1 MVGAAVA
8 VVDEFLPCC
17 CAGRRQFLAKL
28 ESPADSPF
36 EPALETAALIREKL
50 TAKINEL
57 KSPGRD
63 LGALAD
69 RESAAASES
78 GTEQH
83 LDEGTEDST
92 RGLFEIFGGS
102 GSVRQQPALDVEV
115 VDAADPTTPQPISLK
130 LRQQVLG
137 RAPWVCSVCE
147 CNQVVVEDSRNARH
161 LCYSD
166 NSAVFAVTTILQ
178 AFRYDHPPETE
189 RSRGWE
195 GRALKLFR
203 EKHCEQNRLGM
214 PDDLWEF
221 FLAGRFV
228 GTAFERKHHE
238 LCIGEVPGVAPG
250 LQVNSRIELELLRI
264 HEKWME
270 GIAFVFQPGVG
281 SGVVHPCTAVAT
293 KALPAGSQALPGHRV
308 QYADSWEG
316 TALDYCGAGGN
327 DTSYSQEQLQ
337 EQTFDMRTNAGK
349 ANTSLKQAGIHK
361 TPVRVVQQ
369 VESGRYEYRGLFA
382 VTAAR
387 RVAKMADGQTLQQFD
402 RCVNPVC
409 QRARAEGGRKEGQDC
424 DNEGHRWKRPMRQ
437 IRFTLKPWAEVHQQ

>member
-1 MVGAAVA
+1 MS
-8 VVDEFLPCC
+8 
-17 CAGRRQFLAKL
+17 RL
-28 ESPADSPF
+28 ENPADSPF
-36 EPALETAALIREKL
+36 EPALETAALIRKKL
-50 TAKINEL
+50 MAKIDEL
-57 KSPGRD
+57 SGRN
-63 LGALAD
+63 LGTLAD
-69 RESAAASES
+69 RESAAASEA

-83 LDEGTEDST
+83 LDEGADDST

-102 GSVRQQPALDVEV
+102 GNARQQPAPAVEV
-115 VDAADPTTPQPISLK
+115 ADVADPTEPQPISLK

-137 RAPWVCSVCE
+137 RTPWMCSVCE
-147 CNQVVVEDSRNARH
+147 CNQVVVKDTRNARH

-166 NSAVFAVTTILQ
+166 NSAVLAVTKILW
-178 AFRYDHPPETE
+178 AFRGDHPPETE
-189 RSRGWE
+189 RRRGWE

-203 EKHCEQNRLGM
+203 EKHCKCNRLGLLN
-214 PDDLWEF
+214 DLWEF
-221 FLAGRFV
+221 FLAGRFD
-228 GTAFERKHHE
+228 GTAFKHKHHE
-238 LCIGEVPGVAPG
+238 LCIGEVPGVASG

-281 SGVVHPCTAVAT
+281 SGVVHPCTAVVT
-293 KALPAGSQALPGHRV
+293 KALPARSQALPGHRV

-349 ANTSLKQAGIHK
+349 ANTSLRQAGIHK

-369 VESGRYEYRGLFA
+369 VGSGRYEYRGLFA
-382 VTAAR
+382 VTGAE
-387 RVAKMADGQTLQQFD
+387 RVAKLADGHTLQRFD

-409 QRARAEGGRKEGQDC
+409 QRRRTATRAGC
-424 DNEGHRWKRPMRQ
+424 DKEGHRWKRPMRQ
-437 IRFTLKPWAEVHQQ
+437 IRFCLEPW